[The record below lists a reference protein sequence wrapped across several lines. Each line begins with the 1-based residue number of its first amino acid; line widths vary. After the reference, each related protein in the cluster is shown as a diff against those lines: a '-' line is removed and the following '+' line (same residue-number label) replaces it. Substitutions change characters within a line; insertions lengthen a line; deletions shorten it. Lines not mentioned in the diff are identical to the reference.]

1 MTITVAVD
9 MMSGDRG
16 LQVTAPAVSQ
26 ALGRIPDLFVI
37 AVGEQAAMAS
47 ALEELQNADRL
58 CFVAASEVVEMN
70 EPAAM
75 AVRAKKDSSLRISIN
90 QVAEGA
96 ADACVSS
103 GNTGALMA
111 TARFVLKTLSG
122 IDRPAI
128 VSALPRADG
137 HVHVLDLGANV
148 ESTPQ
153 HLLQFGM
160 MGSSL
165 VRSLEG
171 IREPTVALLNVG
183 SEEIKGNNT
192 VKAAAELFQD
202 SPLNFVGYVE
212 GDDIFNGHVDIIVC
226 DGFAGNVALK
236 TSEGLAQMLTRTVQE
251 EFSRGF
257 WSRCVAVLSRSVLDS
272 IRRRIDHRQYDGAVL
287 LGLRGTVV
295 KSHGGTDPVGFARA
309 IEVAHSAAKNGLVE
323 NIRKDL
329 DEPVAQKDT
338 A

>member
-1 MTITVAVD
+1 VTITVAVD

-26 ALGRIPDLFVI
+26 ALGRMPDLFVI
-37 AVGEQAAMAS
+37 AVGEQTAMSAA
-47 ALEELQNADRL
+47 LDGLQYPDRL
-58 CFVAASEVVEMN
+58 SFVAASEVVEMN

-75 AVRAKKDSSLRISIN
+75 ALRAKKDSSLRVSVN

-148 ESTPQ
+148 ESSPQ

-171 IREPTVALLNVG
+171 ISEPTVALLNIG

-212 GDDIFNGHVDIIVC
+212 GDDIFNGQVDIIVC

-236 TSEGLAQMLTRTVQE
+236 TSEGLAQMLTRAVRE
-251 EFSRGF
+251 EYSRGL
-257 WSRCVAVLSRSVLDS
+257 WSRFVAVLSRSVLDS
-272 IRRRIDHRQYDGAVL
+272 IRGRIDHRQYDGAVL

-309 IEVAHSAAKNGLVE
+309 IEVAHSAVSHSLVE

-329 DEPVAQKDT
+329 GEPVARRKT